1 MSNGRRPARGKKIP
15 GKDLAGTYHMDGS
28 LPIAD
33 KRAVKELVV
42 MLGPLLKELG
52 GSKKLFL
59 TPLAR
64 YRAAPCCGDPQHLIN
79 YRTRLPSPSR

>member
-1 MSNGRRPARGKKIP
+1 M
-15 GKDLAGTYHMDGS
+15 
-28 LPIAD
+28 
-33 KRAVKELVV
+33 KELVV

-64 YRAAPCCGDPQHLIN
+64 YWAAPCCGDPQHGA
-79 YRTRLPSPSR
+79 LPHTAGQLLGGAVLW